1 MLSAFPDKFKIN
13 IINNI
18 NDLKNKTNKILIVPP
33 ITSKVFFF
41 NTQHSAL
48 IDGHFN
54 KDPDLVKMIE
64 TKEIEKFALKKF
76 KTMSSYPYY
85 IYDDEVLS
93 YMSIYLKK
101 INDEDRY
108 KGLGWVLDMNSK

>member
-1 MLSAFPDKFKIN
+1 
-13 IINNI
+13 
-18 NDLKNKTNKILIVPP
+18 
-33 ITSKVFFF
+33 
-41 NTQHSAL
+41 
-48 IDGHFN
+48 
-54 KDPDLVKMIE
+54 
-64 TKEIEKFALKKF
+64 
-76 KTMSSYPYY
+76 MSSYPYY